1 MTRHRWTVDAIR
13 DLGVTTD
20 IVTAGS
26 ILGMGRTKS
35 HELARNNE
43 FPVPILR
50 IGHRYHVPISG
61 LLHALN
67 IPAHSELPSS
77 DPMTGPSPEHMRP

>member
-50 IGHRYHVPISG
+50 IGHRYQVPISG

-67 IPAHSELPSS
+67 IPAQSEFPSS